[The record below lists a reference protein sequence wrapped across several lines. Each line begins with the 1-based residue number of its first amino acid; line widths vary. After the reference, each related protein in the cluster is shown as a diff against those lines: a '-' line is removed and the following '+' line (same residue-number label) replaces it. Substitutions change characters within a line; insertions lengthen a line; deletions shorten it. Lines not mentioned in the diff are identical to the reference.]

1 MLRKTSGFISR
12 FGLDSSIMD
21 TDDRALRA
29 VAQTYLDAAYEM
41 DGDKFAS
48 VFHPTSCVTKV
59 GVDGAVS
66 VTPLA
71 AWLAALQ
78 SIKSPK
84 QQGVER
90 RDEISSVIVEND
102 LALVKL
108 KFQIPPRHF
117 IDLLSCLK
125 INGTW
130 KVVQKVFV
138 VTTNT

>member
-1 MLRKTSGFISR
+1 M
-12 FGLDSSIMD
+12 
-21 TDDRALRA
+21 
-29 VAQTYLDAAYEM
+29 
-41 DGDKFAS
+41 
-48 VFHPTSCVTKV
+48 
-59 GVDGAVS
+59 S

-71 AWLAALQ
+71 ARLAAVRN
-78 SIKSPK
+78 IKSPK
-84 QQGVER
+84 KQGVER
-90 RDEISSVIVEND
+90 RDEISSVDVERD

-117 IDLLSCLK
+117 IDMLSCLK

>member
-1 MLRKTSGFISR
+1 MIVRRATPGSF
-12 FGLDSSIMD
+12 MD

-48 VFHPTSCVTKV
+48 VFHPASCVTKV
-59 GVDGAVS
+59 GVDGTVS

-71 AWLAALQ
+71 AWLAAVQ
-78 SIKSPK
+78 NVKSPK

-90 RDEISSVIVEND
+90 RDEISSVDVEND

-117 IDLLSCLK
+117 IDMLSCLK